1 MVIVDMRIEHLRQA
15 DLNLFVVFTVLAEER
30 NVSRAADRLLLS
42 QPAVT
47 RAMQRLRE
55 TFRDELL
62 IRTSGGYQMT
72 PKGEAL
78 IAELEAM
85 LPRLDKLLSGGAFDP
100 TTEAARFR
108 VAGSDYSSNV
118 IGLPLMR
125 QFLALGARL
134 SLDLLPLS
142 DEIFAAMV
150 HGRIDL
156 LLYADDGNIPA
167 NFQRRLLYE
176 EDFVCVVSHDSRF
189 ERRLTEKQY
198 LGAKHVGVM
207 TLGGAQTIPEQR
219 LAASGMQRD
228 SFLRVPSFELAI
240 QMVVKSDLVATVPRR
255 LMTGRHVAKGW
266 KVVGAP
272 AILGTFS
279 YLMAWHPRM
288 KDDTAHSWLRSVVAS
303 ICQGI

>member
-1 MVIVDMRIEHLRQA
+1 MRIEHIRQA

-85 LPRLDKLLSGGAFDP
+85 FPRLDKLLSGGAFDP
-100 TTEAARFR
+100 AKESARFR
-108 VAGSDYSSNV
+108 VAGSDYSSYV

-125 QFLALGARL
+125 QLLALGPRL

-142 DEIFAAMV
+142 DEIFAAME

-156 LLYADDGNIPA
+156 LLYADDGNIPS
-167 NFQRRLLYE
+167 NLQRQLLYE
-176 EDFVCVVSHDSRF
+176 EDFVCVVSQNSHF
-189 ERRLTEKQY
+189 EHRLSEKQY
-198 LGAKHVGVM
+198 LDAKHVGIM

-219 LAASGMQRD
+219 LAALGMQRD
-228 SFLRVPSFELAI
+228 SLLRVPSFELAM
-240 QMVVKSDLVATVPRR
+240 QMVVDSDLVATVPRR
-255 LMTGRHVAKGW
+255 LTAGRRVPKSW
-266 KVVGAP
+266 KLVGAP
-272 AILGTFS
+272 NLLGTFS

-288 KDDTAHSWLRSVVAS
+288 NDDTGHTWLRNVVVS
-303 ICQGI
+303 ICKGI